1 MVRGDDIIYKC
12 PDCGTYFKQMNI
24 FSGNNLGAEYYSD
37 GKCIA
42 PMNPDLPIFT
52 KCKRCGAI
60 LRIKGLSDCTE
71 NVDSFVRKGI
81 LTEKDVRDGIPYCE
95 HLDIEDL
102 YKALQLFPN
111 SERDIRVKIWWKYND
126 AARTQLQNGLTDL
139 RICSQYLD
147 KKEYKENCYAL
158 LNLLDIN
165 DWQQRCMIR
174 ELYRNLGEFE
184 KALEIGKDDTM
195 CNITL
200 MLHDECKK
208 RNRFL
213 FRTDNYIF
221 DYMKD
226 ENYAFNNTESLP
238 RNEGNIDSSES
249 QKPLFKKCP
258 NGHYY
263 QGAECPYCHYPIE
276 ERPSLNCPDTFE
288 IDGGNFEII
297 RHLGTGGYGIAY
309 LANMTISFD
318 SNESFNYQNSS
329 RVVLKELFYKKYCY
343 RIKDTLRI
351 EFDDFFSSLFVKR
364 LTARMINIYKALM
377 PLDCCSL
384 AKTYGYFLANNTVY
398 QIMEYVSGCS
408 LFDKVMYN
416 GPLLFNEAKT
426 YMRDVAIAVAVLH
439 RYNILHL
446 DIKPQNI
453 IIRSRN
459 TSAVSSDKSYSYYQS
474 DLTRPDMK
482 YVPDHACLIDF
493 NTCRFCDEKNDT
505 EYLGYSAGFT
515 SKEVYDKNVNDIS
528 VYSDIYSL
536 GAILYYAITG
546 SMLTLDKE
554 SYEIDASLLNSS
566 VKQFLKKAV
575 CKQFDIHAF
584 IKELDDCEDFNFE
597 DANLVIDNFDKI
609 NEFNLG
615 YAVFLKNGKYG
626 IVNDKKQV
634 VVPPIYDKLMDKVAY
649 SPGIN
654 VPGPPLAEEKWNII
668 SIDYVRNSEKGV
680 LELRTNGFVEINI
693 ATKVCFW
700 WS

>member
-1 MVRGDDIIYKC
+1 M
-12 PDCGTYFKQMNI
+12 
-24 FSGNNLGAEYYSD
+24 
-37 GKCIA
+37 
-42 PMNPDLPIFT
+42 
-52 KCKRCGAI
+52 
-60 LRIKGLSDCTE
+60 
-71 NVDSFVRKGI
+71 
-81 LTEKDVRDGIPYCE
+81 
-95 HLDIEDL
+95 
-102 YKALQLFPN
+102 QLFPN

-221 DYMKD
+221 DYMKN

-351 EFDDFFSSLFVKR
+351 EFDDFFH
-364 LTARMINIYKALM
+364 
-377 PLDCCSL
+377 PC
-384 AKTYGYFLANNTVY
+384 
-398 QIMEYVSGCS
+398 
-408 LFDKVMYN
+408 
-416 GPLLFNEAKT
+416 LL
-426 YMRDVAIAVAVLH
+426 
-439 RYNILHL
+439 
-446 DIKPQNI
+446 
-453 IIRSRN
+453 
-459 TSAVSSDKSYSYYQS
+459 
-474 DLTRPDMK
+474 
-482 YVPDHACLIDF
+482 
-493 NTCRFCDEKNDT
+493 
-505 EYLGYSAGFT
+505 
-515 SKEVYDKNVNDIS
+515 
-528 VYSDIYSL
+528 
-536 GAILYYAITG
+536 
-546 SMLTLDKE
+546 
-554 SYEIDASLLNSS
+554 
-566 VKQFLKKAV
+566 
-575 CKQFDIHAF
+575 
-584 IKELDDCEDFNFE
+584 
-597 DANLVIDNFDKI
+597 
-609 NEFNLG
+609 
-615 YAVFLKNGKYG
+615 
-626 IVNDKKQV
+626 
-634 VVPPIYDKLMDKVAY
+634 
-649 SPGIN
+649 
-654 VPGPPLAEEKWNII
+654 
-668 SIDYVRNSEKGV
+668 KG
-680 LELRTNGFVEINI
+680 
-693 ATKVCFW
+693 
-700 WS
+700 